1 MGGMQST
8 VPQPSLLAVCRVHAL
23 VGDSGTMGTTAI
35 DKRPI
40 DGAVAVGEWGV
51 YGDVQADRKH
61 HGGLSKAVYAYA
73 QEDADFWASKLSR
86 EVSPGLFGE
95 NLRTSGIDVSGA
107 VIGER
112 WQIGDSLVLEV
123 ASPREPCGTFKR
135 RMKETAWVSRFT
147 AEARPGAYLR
157 VVVPGEIAAGDS
169 IRVSDVPA
177 HGVTVARWFSAA
189 TTADAEALLAA
200 HESGRHPLV
209 PEMRAALDKAIV
221 AGR

>member
-1 MGGMQST
+1 MHSSEL
-8 VPQPSLLAVCRVHAL
+8 QPRLLAVCRVHAL

-35 DKRPI
+35 DKRPVE
-40 DGAVAVGEWGV
+40 GSVFVGEWGI

-73 QEDADFWASKLSR
+73 QEDADFWAAKLSR

-112 WQIGDSLVLEV
+112 WQIGDSLVLEI

-147 AEARPGAYLR
+147 AEGRPGAYLR
-157 VVVPGEIAAGDS
+157 VVVPGEITAGDP
-169 IRVSDVPA
+169 IRVSEVPT

-189 TTADAEALLAA
+189 TAADADALLSA

-209 PEMRAALDKAIV
+209 PEMRAALDNAIA

>member
-1 MGGMQST
+1 MGGMQSSEL
-8 VPQPSLLAVCRVHAL
+8 QPSLLAVCRVHAL

-35 DKRPI
+35 DKRPVE
-40 DGAVAVGEWGV
+40 GSVFVGEWGI
-51 YGDVQADRKH
+51 YGDVQADREH

-73 QEDADFWASKLSR
+73 QEDADFWAASLSR

-147 AEARPGAYLR
+147 AEGRPGAYLR
-157 VVVPGEIAAGDS
+157 VVVPGEITAGDS
-169 IRVSDVPA
+169 IRVSEVPA

-189 TTADAEALLAA
+189 TAADADALRAA

-209 PEMRAALDKAIV
+209 PEMRAALDRAIA